1 MSSSRNGVGL
11 LGVFGLLGFVIVTVI
26 IVYPMIRS
34 METGVEAKE
43 SADHTIQEVRETI
56 RQQRNTSL
64 DTHDFLNEALGR

>member
-26 IVYPMIRS
+26 IVYPMFRS

-43 SADHTIQEVRETI
+43 SADHTLQEVRETI